1 MQQHETPTALTRR
14 QAADVLGVSVAT
26 LDRLVARG
34 ELPPPRRVSV
44 GAPRY
49 LASELSAWLAAR
61 PPMLPPRAAR

>member
-1 MQQHETPTALTRR
+1 MTPHGSPAALTRR
-14 QAADVLGVSVAT
+14 QAAETLGVSLAT

-49 LASELSAWLAAR
+49 LAAELADWLAAR
-61 PPMLPPRAAR
+61 PPVRPGARR